1 MMFSQISQATAG
13 ASATAVPS
21 IILPENDKIL
31 NKNHQIYHN
40 SQDKLQDFVDMST
53 VQPEFFNSS
62 EYF

>member
-1 MMFSQISQATAG
+1 MSFSQISQASAA

-21 IILPENDKIL
+21 IILPEDDKIL
-31 NKNHQIYHN
+31 NKNYNNNDN